1 MKLPPMDL
9 QLQTMN
15 MSLYAAIMY
24 CGLIL
29 KSNITTFIGHK
40 NYIHTHIHTRLYS
53 ARNPENE
60 SEVLYIVFVYSFS
73 LHFLFFWGGG
83 CVLD

>member
-15 MSLYAAIMY
+15 MSLYAAIIY

-40 NYIHTHIHTRLYS
+40 NYIHTYTH
-53 ARNPENE
+53 
-60 SEVLYIVFVYSFS
+60 VYIALEIVRTNLRCFISFLCIVFS
-73 LHFLFFWGGG
+73 LHFLFFFGGGG